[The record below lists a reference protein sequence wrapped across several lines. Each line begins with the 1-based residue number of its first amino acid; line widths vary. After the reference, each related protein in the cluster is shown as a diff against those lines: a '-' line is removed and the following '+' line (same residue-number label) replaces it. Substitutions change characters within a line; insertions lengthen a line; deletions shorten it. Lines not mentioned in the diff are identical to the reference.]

1 MKILDVINLRLGFG
15 NNPDVIKGIS
25 FSLEKGKTLG
35 IVGESGSGKSLTA
48 FSIINLLPSKANIKS
63 GSVQFSLPEKSPV
76 NLLQLD
82 KKGMQGIRGKHISM
96 IFQEPMTA
104 LNPVLTCGFQT
115 GEGLQ
120 VHMGLNKKEVREEVL
135 RLFKEVE
142 MPDPVRAY
150 HSYPHELSGGQKQR
164 VMIALALACK
174 PSLILADEP
183 TTALDV
189 TLQKKILNLLKKLI
203 EEYGSSMI
211 FISHDLAVVS
221 QMCDE
226 VAVMYKG
233 ELVEYG
239 KVEEVFRNPR
249 HEYTKGL
256 MACRPDIYKKTYR
269 LAVIADFISK
279 NSDTLQLR
287 EMSRE
292 EEKAKMTDICSGT
305 KLLEVNNLNLKYPVR
320 KGFFSKTKSWVTAI
334 DNINFELYKGESLG
348 LVGESGSGKTSLGK
362 VILRVQ
368 EADSGNIF
376 YKNRDITKLEGSELR
391 KLRKEIQV
399 VFQDPYGSL
408 NPSLTI
414 NSALAEPILVHK
426 LASGKKE
433 ALEKVAF
440 LLESVGIDPALGTR
454 FPHEFSGGQRQRICI
469 ARALTVEPEFIVCDE
484 AVSALDVSVQAQ
496 VLNLLADLQE
506 KFNLSY
512 LFITHDLSVVRFL
525 CSRVMVMK
533 SGKLE
538 ETLPVYDLLEQAKEN
553 YTKELIASIPG
564 RFS

>member
-1 MKILDVINLRLGFG
+1 
-15 NNPDVIKGIS
+15 
-25 FSLEKGKTLG
+25 
-35 IVGESGSGKSLTA
+35 
-48 FSIINLLPSKANIKS
+48 
-63 GSVQFSLPEKSPV
+63 
-76 NLLQLD
+76 
-82 KKGMQGIRGKHISM
+82 
-96 IFQEPMTA
+96 
-104 LNPVLTCGFQT
+104 
-115 GEGLQ
+115 
-120 VHMGLNKKEVREEVL
+120 
-135 RLFKEVE
+135 
-142 MPDPVRAY
+142 
-150 HSYPHELSGGQKQR
+150 
-164 VMIALALACK
+164 
-174 PSLILADEP
+174 
-183 TTALDV
+183 
-189 TLQKKILNLLKKLI
+189 
-203 EEYGSSMI
+203 
-211 FISHDLAVVS
+211 
-221 QMCDE
+221 MCDE

-239 KVEEVFRNPR
+239 NVKEVFTNPK

-269 LAVIADFISK
+269 LPVIADFISK

-287 EMSRE
+287 EISRK

-305 KLLEVNNLNLKYPVR
+305 KLLEVQQVNLKYPVR
-320 KGFFSKTKSWVTAI
+320 TGLFSKTKSWVTAI
-334 DNINFELYKGESLG
+334 ENLSFDLYKGESLG

-368 EADSGNIF
+368 EADSGKIF
-376 YKNRDITKLEGSELR
+376 YKNKDITKLEGSELR

-414 NSALAEPILVHK
+414 NSALTEPILVHK

-433 ALEKVAF
+433 AMEKVAF

-538 ETLPVYDLLEQAKEN
+538 ETLPAYDLLEQAKEN

>member
-1 MKILDVINLRLGFG
+1 MNILEVNNLRLGFG
-15 NNPDVIKGIS
+15 NNPDVIKGIT

-48 FSIINLLPSKANIKS
+48 FSIINLLPSKASIKS
-63 GSVQFSLPEKSPV
+63 GSVQFFLPEKSPV

-82 KKGMQGIRGKHISM
+82 KKVMQGIRGKHISM

-120 VHMGLNKKEVREEVL
+120 VHMGLNKKEVKEEVL

-150 HSYPHELSGGQKQR
+150 NSYPHELSGGQKQR

-203 EEYGSSMI
+203 EEYDSSMI

-249 HEYTKGL
+249 HEYTRGL

-269 LAVIADFISK
+269 LPIIADFISK

-287 EMSRE
+287 EISRE

-305 KLLEVNNLNLKYPVR
+305 KLLEVQQVNLKYPVR
-320 KGFFSKTKSWVTAI
+320 TGLFSKTKSWVTAI
-334 DNINFELYKGESLG
+334 NNLSFDLFKGESLG

-368 EADSGNIF
+368 DADSGNIF
-376 YKNRDITKLEGSELR
+376 YKNKNITKLEGSELR

-399 VFQDPYGSL
+399 IFQDPYGSL
-408 NPSLTI
+408 NPSMTI
-414 NSALAEPILVHK
+414 NSALTEPILVHK

-538 ETLPVYDLLEQAKEN
+538 ETLPAYDLLEQAKEN
-553 YTKELIASIPG
+553 YTRELIASIPG

>member
-1 MKILDVINLRLGFG
+1 MNILEVNNLRLGFG

-48 FSIINLLPSKANIKS
+48 FSIINLLPSKASIKS
-63 GSVQFSLPEKSPV
+63 GSVQFFLPEKSPV

-82 KKGMQGIRGKHISM
+82 KKVMQGIRGKHISM

-120 VHMGLNKKEVREEVL
+120 VHMGLNKKEVKEEVL

-150 HSYPHELSGGQKQR
+150 NSYPHELSGGQKQR

-203 EEYGSSMI
+203 EEYDSSMI

-249 HEYTKGL
+249 HEYTRGL

-269 LAVIADFISK
+269 LPVIADFISK
-279 NSDTLQLR
+279 NSDMLQLR
-287 EMSRE
+287 EISRE

-305 KLLEVNNLNLKYPVR
+305 KLLEVQQVKLKYPVR
-320 KGFFSKTKSWVTAI
+320 TGLFSKTKSWVTAI
-334 DNINFELYKGESLG
+334 NNLSFDLFKGESLG

-368 EADSGNIF
+368 DADSGNIF
-376 YKNRDITKLEGSELR
+376 YKNKNITKLEGSELR

-408 NPSLTI
+408 NPSMTI
-414 NSALAEPILVHK
+414 NSALTEPILVHK

-538 ETLPVYDLLEQAKEN
+538 ETLPAYDLLEQAKEN
-553 YTKELIASIPG
+553 YTRELIASIPG